1 MAADLISRGFTD
13 VVHIQSRFPDSKE
26 AGPHQIPPAADR
38 APGTGGKDRLMRIG
52 VRRLLTFPNP
62 VNEYAARSVAGM
74 VVLLCIATL
83 VVRTSWPLWPLAL
96 GFVARVASGP
106 RFSPFGQLAT
116 RVIAPRLGPA
126 KLVPGPPKRFAQTI
140 GATLSVGA
148 LVAYYLGAP
157 TVSWM
162 LVGMITAAAF
172 LESVFGF
179 CLGCAI
185 FGRLQA
191 IGLIPASVCEAC
203 NDIRLRHRAAAAG

>member
-1 MAADLISRGFTD
+1 
-13 VVHIQSRFPDSKE
+13 
-26 AGPHQIPPAADR
+26 
-38 APGTGGKDRLMRIG
+38 MRIG

-148 LVAYYLGAP
+148 LVAYYLDAP

>member
-1 MAADLISRGFTD
+1 MTI
-13 VVHIQSRFPDSKE
+13 
-26 AGPHQIPPAADR
+26 IP
-38 APGTGGKDRLMRIG
+38 I
-52 VRRLLTFPNP
+52 RRLLTFPNP

-83 VVRTSWPLWPLAL
+83 VFRTPWLLWPLAL

-116 RVIAPRLGPA
+116 KVIAPRLGPPR
-126 KLVPGPPKRFAQTI
+126 LVPGPPKRFAQTI

-148 LVAYYLGAP
+148 LLAFYLVSP
-157 TVSWM
+157 TVSWV
-162 LVGMITAAAF
+162 LVATIAVAAT

-185 FGRLQA
+185 FARLQA
-191 IGLIPASVCEAC
+191 VGVIPASVCEAC
-203 NDIRLRHRAAAAG
+203 NDIGLRRQSASATG